1 MDELNIGGAA
11 FYGYTIPIRRGAIL
25 LIRGGKGMLG
35 CGYFSL
41 DAAVKFGDALAI
53 VSGVKNYD
61 DMLAATVKAV
71 SPEAESLG
79 IKCGMSGKEAL
90 MLMQ

>member
-1 MDELNIGGAA
+1 MDELNIEGAV
-11 FYGYTIPIRRGAIL
+11 FYGYTIPIRRGSIL

-41 DAAVKFGDALAI
+41 EAADKFGDALAI
-53 VSGVKNYD
+53 VSGVSNYD
-61 DMLAATVKAV
+61 NMLAAAVKAV
-71 SPEAESLG
+71 SPEAAALG
-79 IKCGMSGKEAL
+79 VKCGMSGREAL